1 MLWNETR
8 QDQDMLRW
16 YRRLLQLRREM
27 PQLLLDRPVA
37 EEARDEEG
45 LILRKYPIEGRDV
58 TLLFHAKEGS
68 VCIPELAGSWDLLA
82 EQGFDGVIHGIGAMV
97 LAQNR

>member
-1 MLWNETR
+1 
-8 QDQDMLRW
+8 
-16 YRRLLQLRREM
+16 LLQLRREM
-27 PQLLLDRPVA
+27 PQLLLDRAVA

-45 LILRKYPIEGRDV
+45 LILRKYTIEGRDV